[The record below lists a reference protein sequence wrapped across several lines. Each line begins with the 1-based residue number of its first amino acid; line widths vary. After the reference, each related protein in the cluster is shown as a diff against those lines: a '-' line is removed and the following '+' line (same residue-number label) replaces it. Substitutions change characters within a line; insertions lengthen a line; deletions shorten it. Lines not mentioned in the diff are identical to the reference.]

1 MTQILE
7 TLARLRRPRLLVSAA
22 RCGQADYRRSLD
34 LPRILRLPQAPAPAR
49 AAAILLDMEEML
61 DAARRRQDAGYNA
74 ARHVEVLIA
83 LLAEARLAA
92 TPAPGSVPGTGTA
105 PRPDQPKAS
114 DIDALRLA
122 T

>member
-7 TLARLRRPRLLVSAA
+7 TLAWLRRPRLLVSAA

-34 LPRILRLPQAPAPAR
+34 LPRILRLAQAPAPAR
-49 AAAILLDMEEML
+49 AAALLLDMEEML
-61 DAARRRQDAGYNA
+61 DDARRSQDAGYNA

-92 TPAPGSVPGTGTA
+92 TPAPEAVPGTGAA
-105 PRPDQPKAS
+105 PRPAQPKAS